1 MPAYS
6 SLFPIFHRHRALFG
20 LVGAALF
27 SSPLS
32 AADWPPASWTET
44 TPAFHIAGPI
54 YYVGGRELAA
64 YLIHDEGCDVLV
76 NVGMEDNS
84 ALVQQSIY
92 SLGFQPNDIDTIL
105 ITQAHMDHAGG
116 AENISQASG
125 AVVAGGAADVELMR
139 RGGLQDYVFG
149 DDLPF
154 TAVSNTKA
162 LNHGDEVQCGDH
174 TLTTI
179 ATPGHTPGGSS
190 WRLRFS
196 VESDGKSVMKTAL
209 LAGSVSVLSDAQ
221 LIDNEHYPQVVS
233 DFRST
238 YQRFE
243 QEPFDYF
250 LPDHLIFIDPR
261 NGEAPKPAW
270 FENQDA
276 LAKILQRSKKQL
288 EKKLAEE
295 TAAAR

>member
-1 MPAYS
+1 MSAFS
-6 SLFPIFHRHRALFG
+6 SLFPAFHRHRAVLG
-20 LVGAALF
+20 LLGATVF
-27 SSPLS
+27 SSSLS
-32 AADWPPASWTET
+32 AANWPPASWTET

-116 AENISQASG
+116 AENLSRASG
-125 AVVAGGAADVELMR
+125 AVVAGGAADVDLMR
-139 RGGLQDYVFG
+139 RGGLQDHVFG

-154 TAVSNTKA
+154 TAVSNTKVV
-162 LNHGDEVQCGDH
+162 NHGDEVQCGDH
-174 TLTTI
+174 TLITI

-190 WRLRFS
+190 WRLRFP
-196 VESDGKSVMKTAL
+196 VESDGQRVMKTAL

-221 LIDNEHYPQVVS
+221 LINNERYPQVVS
-233 DFRST
+233 DFRTT

-243 QEPFDYF
+243 QEQFDYF

-261 NGEAPKPAW
+261 NGESPKPAW
-270 FENQDA
+270 FENQEA
-276 LAKILQRSKKQL
+276 LANILQRSKKQL
-288 EKKLAEE
+288 ENSLAEQ
-295 TAAAR
+295 TAAAQ